1 MFNIIIPVIMVLVY
15 ILYLSKK
22 NIKSPKIEK
31 LEKFEN
37 KLEKPL
43 KNPHFTIELVEIN
56 PMFSE
61 EKNII
66 QDVVNSDGTIQNGVL
81 TKVEN
86 TEWKADF
93 TKKLCMGCSCSN
105 PKVYRKYREKKI
117 KLSSSISPIISPI
130 ISPTPSTSTSPII
143 SPTPSTS
150 KSPTP
155 STSTSPTPI
164 ISPIISTSPTQ
175 STSDDKK
182 YDPLLPKKEL
192 EEYYELVEEKRQNCG
207 YTFGGQEYQCAK
219 VCPQCDVCH
228 GSDKSLDS
236 SFCSTFCSGSYDS
249 ITGEW
254 IPRPCIGECAKC
266 PNCGKEP
273 GKIDSSGLTSKNQLD
288 ISTKYLDKCNLPMEA
303 DEKELCEYYRDRV
316 KFVKDSC
323 VFPSKLKN
331 VIVNDRE
338 CYSFYN
344 KKYNRYYVN
353 DKIIFRLKTNKNVD
367 LIDVYQVFYR
377 NNKNRK
383 INTKPI
389 IFYTDNTYSYFF
401 INTKGLE
408 AFEGD
413 MKLFFVVNLTYLGKK
428 ERYDESIN
436 IDVVRKKDYIKI
448 YENILP
454 DKIKKRQKG
463 ETIPADFDLYSLNYI
478 EESNLNPKQIVN
490 GYSVKNPVK
499 DYQIGEYKRLDFKDN
514 PDTWELRSD
523 INRPWLSVG

>member
-1 MFNIIIPVIMVLVY
+1 MFNIIIPVIMVFVY
-15 ILYLSKK
+15 LLYLSKK

-31 LEKFEN
+31 FEN
-37 KLEKPL
+37 KLENKLEKTL
-43 KNPHFTIELVEIN
+43 KNPHFTIELVEMN

-61 EKNII
+61 EKFII

-86 TEWKADF
+86 TEWKEDF

-105 PKVYRKYREKKI
+105 PKVYTKYREKKI
-117 KLSSSISPIISPI
+117 KLNQSSGGEPSPSPSLSGEPSP
-130 ISPTPSTSTSPII
+130 SPTRST
-143 SPTPSTS
+143 
-150 KSPTP
+150 
-155 STSTSPTPI
+155 
-164 ISPIISTSPTQ
+164 STSPTQ

-182 YDPLLPKKEL
+182 YDPMLPKKEL
-192 EEYYELVEEKRQNCG
+192 EEYYDLIEEKRQNCG
-207 YTFGGQEYQCAK
+207 YTFGGHEYQCAQ
-219 VCPQCDVCH
+219 VCPQCNSCH

-249 ITGEW
+249 VTGEW
-254 IPRPCIGECAKC
+254 ISRPCIGECAKC

-273 GKIDSSGLTSKNQLD
+273 GKIDGSGSTSKDQLD

-303 DEKELCEYYRDRV
+303 DEKELCEYYRNRV

-353 DKIIFRLKTNKNVD
+353 DKIIFRLKTNKKVD

-389 IFYTDNTYSYFF
+389 IFYTDNTESYFF
-401 INTKGLE
+401 INTTGLE

-436 IDVVRKKDYIKI
+436 IDVVRKKDYIKM

-463 ETIPADFDLYSLNYI
+463 ETLPADFDLYSLNYI

-499 DYQIGEYKRLDFKDN
+499 DYQIGEFKRLDFKDN
-514 PDTWELRSD
+514 PDTWELRAD
-523 INRPWLSVG
+523 INRPWISVG